1 MKYLGVLNLFSIG
14 CPAGSYQDLEGQS
27 SCKDCPKGFYCYSNS
42 TTFIG
47 NECPTGH
54 YCPQGT
60 PRPHYKP
67 CPPGTYNPKT
77 QGNSSLDCLP
87 CEPGHYC
94 AGYGNSKPTNTCSA
108 GFYCPGGD
116 FEAMPTSTPCT
127 PGHFC
132 KKGSHNMTKCTP
144 GYFCDK
150 GQLHEETGKCDPGYY
165 CPLGSSSRR
174 QVECTEGHYCPLGS
188 PEPQACQP
196 GFYLPGKKHENESE
210 CIECT
215 AGYYCNISG
224 LADKQGQCD
233 QGYFC
238 PPGQSVPRPNTY
250 PCPVGHF
257 CPKGSPIPQR
267 CPNGTYEPSQYSHSC
282 DQCLAG
288 YFCDNTA
295 QAVSNLTGRECPT
308 GHFCPPGTSFSTQ
321 FKCPSGTWSNKT
333 RLERADQCTACPP
346 RYC

>member
-1 MKYLGVLNLFSIG
+1 
-14 CPAGSYQDLEGQS
+14 
-27 SCKDCPKGFYCYSNS
+27 
-42 TTFIG
+42 
-47 NECPTGH
+47 
-54 YCPQGT
+54 
-60 PRPHYKP
+60 
-67 CPPGTYNPKT
+67 
-77 QGNSSLDCLP
+77 
-87 CEPGHYC
+87 
-94 AGYGNSKPTNTCSA
+94 
-108 GFYCPGGD
+108 
-116 FEAMPTSTPCT
+116 MPTSTPCT

-132 KKGSHNMTKCTP
+132 KQGSHNMTKCTP

-150 GQLHEETGKCDPGYY
+150 GELHEETGKCDPGYY

-188 PEPQACQP
+188 SEPQACQP

-257 CPKGSPIPQR
+257 CPKGSPVPQR

-288 YFCDNTA
+288 FFCDNTA

>member
-1 MKYLGVLNLFSIG
+1 MYLNVLNSFSIG
-14 CPAGSYQDLEGQS
+14 CPAGSYQDMEGQS

-42 TTFIG
+42 TTFVG

-60 PRPHYKP
+60 PHPHHKP

-94 AGYGNSKPTNTCSA
+94 AGYGSNKPTNTCSA

-116 FEAMPTSTPCT
+116 FEAKPTATPCT
-127 PGHFC
+127 QGHFC
-132 KKGSHNMTKCTP
+132 KQGSHNMTKCTP

-150 GQLHEETGKCDPGYY
+150 NELHEETGKCDPGYY

-174 QVECTEGHYCPLGS
+174 QVECIEGHYCPLGS

-210 CIECT
+210 CEECT
-215 AGYYCNISG
+215 AGFYCNISG
-224 LADKQGQCD
+224 LADVQGQCD

-238 PPGQSVPRPNTY
+238 PPGQSVSRPNEY

-257 CPKGSPIPQR
+257 CPKSSPVPQR
-267 CPNGTYEPSQYSHSC
+267 CPNGTYEQSQYSHSC

-288 YFCDNTA
+288 YFCDNTV

>member
-116 FEAMPTSTPCT
+116 FEAMPTSTPCI

-132 KKGSHNMTKCTP
+132 KQGSHNMTKCTP

-150 GQLHEETGKCDPGYY
+150 GQLREETGKCDPGYY